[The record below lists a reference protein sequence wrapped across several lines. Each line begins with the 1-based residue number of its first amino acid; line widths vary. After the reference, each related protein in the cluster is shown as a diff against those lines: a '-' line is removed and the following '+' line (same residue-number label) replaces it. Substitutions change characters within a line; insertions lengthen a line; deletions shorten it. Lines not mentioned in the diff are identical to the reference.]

1 MENAIRFSPERET
14 VHLSLRAANGHGYIE
29 IADKGPGIP
38 AAELP
43 HIFERFHRGDAS
55 RARTTGGYGLG
66 LAIAKALIEAY
77 GGSIVPHSSPG
88 EGTRMVVSLP
98 I

>member
-1 MENAIRFSPERET
+1 LENAIRFSPERET
-14 VHLSLRAANGHGYIE
+14 VRLSLRTNKGHGYVE
-29 IADKGPGIP
+29 IADNGPGIP

-66 LAIAKALIEAY
+66 LAIAKALVEAY
-77 GGSIVPHSSPG
+77 GGSIVPHSNPG
-88 EGTRMVVSLP
+88 KGTRMVVSLP